1 MSSAVGREGSDGGGA
16 MLAVFRRA
24 ESVASPPESTTRTRQ
39 CTASAFVDAAEA
51 DASMTDLSLG
61 TAEALPARTELPL
74 EAAMAGDAAAIR
86 KIVESLMPDAFR
98 VAVSVLGE
106 HHPELDD
113 AVQMGTLTVIK
124 QLGAFRGEGGFR
136 GFAMRIVSRTALA
149 VRRSE
154 KRSAKLAERIRSND
168 GIACDEEVLD
178 DTDDSADAVLR
189 RVMSELLQTLPEE
202 QAQTLLLRFVL
213 EYELTEIAAET
224 GVPVNTVRS
233 RLRLARE
240 ALRRKI
246 ERAPNLTDLA
256 DGRTLTIKKGGAG
269 DE

>member
-1 MSSAVGREGSDGGGA
+1 

-24 ESVASPPESTTRTRQ
+24 ETVASPPESTARARRT
-39 CTASAFVDAAEA
+39 TSAFDDAAET
-51 DASMTDLSLG
+51 DASMTDLSLDR
-61 TAEALPARTELPL
+61 AEALPARAELPL
-74 EAAMAGDAAAIR
+74 EAAMAGDPAAIR
-86 KIVESLMPDAFR
+86 EIVESLMPDAFR

-113 AVQMGTLTVIK
+113 AVQIGTLTVIK

-149 VRRSE
+149 LRRSD
-154 KRSAKLAERIRSND
+154 KRTAKLAERIRSND
-168 GIACDEEVLD
+168 GILSEGEALDE
-178 DTDDSADAVLR
+178 TDDSADAGLR
-189 RVMSELLQTLPEE
+189 RVLSELLLTLPEE

-246 ERAPNLTDLA
+246 ERAPNLMDLA
-256 DGRTLTIKKGGAG
+256 NGRTLSIKKGGVG

>member
-1 MSSAVGREGSDGGGA
+1 

-24 ESVASPPESTTRTRQ
+24 ESVASPPESTARTRH
-39 CTASAFVDAAEA
+39 TTSAFDDAAEA
-51 DASMTDLSLG
+51 DASMTDVSLETAVAAPAG
-61 TAEALPARTELPL
+61 TDLPL

-86 KIVESLMPDAFR
+86 EIVGSFMPDAFR

-246 ERAPNLTDLA
+246 ERAPNLMDLA

>member
-1 MSSAVGREGSDGGGA
+1 
-16 MLAVFRRA
+16 MLAVSRRA
-24 ESVASPPESTTRTRQ
+24 ESVASPPESTTRARQ
-39 CTASAFVDAAEA
+39 CAASAFDDAAEA
-51 DASMTDLSLG
+51 DESMTELSLDE
-61 TAEALPARTELPL
+61 AEALPARTELPL
-74 EAAMAGDAAAIR
+74 EAAMAGDPAAIR
-86 KIVESLMPDAFR
+86 EIVESLMPDAFR

-124 QLGAFRGEGGFR
+124 QIGAFRGEGGFR
-136 GFAMRIVSRTALA
+136 SFAMRIVSRTALA
-149 VRRSE
+149 LRRSD
-154 KRSAKLAERIRSND
+154 KRTAKLAEKIRSND
-168 GIACDEEVLD
+168 GIPAEGEALDEA
-178 DTDDSADAVLR
+178 DDSADAGLR
-189 RVMSELLQTLPEE
+189 RVLSELLQTLPEE

-246 ERAPNLTDLA
+246 ERAPRLMELA
-256 DGRTLTIKKGGAG
+256 DGRALTIKNQGVG

>member
-1 MSSAVGREGSDGGGA
+1 

-24 ESVASPPESTTRTRQ
+24 ESVASPPESTTRSRSGT
-39 CTASAFVDAAEA
+39 TFDLGNAAGA
-51 DASMTDLSLG
+51 DESMNDLSLDG
-61 TAEALPARTELPL
+61 AEALPGRTDLPL
-74 EAAMAGDAAAIR
+74 EAAMAGDATSIR
-86 KIVESLMPDAFR
+86 EIVESLMPDAFR

-149 VRRSE
+149 LRRSD
-154 KRSAKLAERIRSND
+154 KRTAKLAERIRSSD
-168 GIACDEEVLD
+168 GIPVDGEVLD
-178 DTDDSADAVLR
+178 ESDDSADAGLR
-189 RVMSELLQTLPEE
+189 RVLSELLLTLPEE

-246 ERAPNLTDLA
+246 ERAPHLTDLRRWATA
-256 DGRTLTIKKGGAG
+256 DDQETGRRR
-269 DE
+269 